1 MVVMLVVL
9 MVGGDGGSYG
19 DDGDDDGMTVMM
31 VETIKVANIC
41 ARLAVCL
48 AAEPFPCIISS
59 TP

>member
-1 MVVMLVVL
+1 MVVL
-9 MVGGDGGSYG
+9 MVGGDGGSHG
-19 DDGDDDGMTVMM
+19 DDGDDNGMMVMV

-41 ARLAVCL
+41 AGLAVCL

>member
-1 MVVMLVVL
+1 MVMMVVL
-9 MVGGDGGSYG
+9 MVGGDGGSHG
-19 DDGDDDGMTVMM
+19 DDGDDDGMMVMV

-41 ARLAVCL
+41 AGLAVCL